1 MLRAV
6 VIAITVLA
14 TSRAWADPAAD
25 PEPAPAPVPERA
37 PAAEPEPD
45 HRVAL
50 SVHIGGISDLSGDQ
64 ALEIEGA
71 WRRAGDT
78 WLRVAFAGGVPLPH
92 ENGRVLEGRLGVERR
107 REVCGRGCFYTGLDL
122 ALVAADVHD
131 EPDDVILRGLFA
143 IGRAGIDA
151 GSDMLRFRL
160 GIEVWLGA
168 GRVHDLEPD
177 HMPAIDET
185 TTRVLPGFAFSA
197 GVSAQF

>member
-1 MLRAV
+1 MFRAV

-14 TSRAWADPAAD
+14 TSRTWGDPAAD
-25 PEPAPAPVPERA
+25 PEPAPTPVPERA
-37 PAAEPEPD
+37 PAPEPELD
-45 HRVAL
+45 HRVGL
-50 SVHIGGISDLSGDQ
+50 SVHLGGISDVSGDQ
-64 ALEIEGA
+64 AIEIEGA
-71 WRRAGDT
+71 WRRAGAT
-78 WLRVAFAGGVPLPH
+78 WLRVAFSGGATLPH

-107 REVCGRGCFYTGLDL
+107 REICGRGCFYTGLDL

-131 EPDDVILRGLFA
+131 EPDDVTLRGLFA

-168 GRVHDLEPD
+168 ARVHDLEPD
-177 HMPAIDET
+177 HMPPIDEM
-185 TTRVLPGFAFSA
+185 TTRFLPGFAFTT